1 MLKKFSNQEAF
12 ELIKALILSRQ
23 IVVAGPAE
31 MGSDEACQFDLAAHD
46 SLYLKALYF
55 QLTHHESGLTEV
67 AALEETLREDPE
79 APCHSAD

>member
-31 MGSDEACQFDLAAHD
+31 MGSD
-46 SLYLKALYF
+46 
-55 QLTHHESGLTEV
+55 
-67 AALEETLREDPE
+67 
-79 APCHSAD
+79 